1 MICTVNNKLPSKTNV
16 IIDTAA
22 YLGRKILGRVRID
35 SISLLTGIC
44 LLALA
49 SPSRGAGTQEEYMN
63 HASLTKSLQ
72 DLARENN
79 DCEIDAIGSSREGR
93 TLLAITLS
101 SDAEIASSKPALL
114 IVAGLDGRHLV
125 GTETAFRVA
134 KNILANHA
142 DILQEITIYVIPR
155 VNSDGVELNLS
166 SINAGH
172 IGAMRAVDSDRDG
185 LINEDGPDDL
195 NGDGII
201 TLMRRLNN
209 PLDDNA
215 THLAD
220 PSELRLLKKPDVA
233 KGERAI
239 YSIYPEGIDNDND
252 GQINEDGPG
261 MVDLDRN
268 FMHEWPEHALDAG
281 PYQVSEPESL
291 ALAKFVLEHRNIVAA
306 IVFGRHDNLINVPDG
321 KGKDVSGKG
330 PKNLDSKDVALYKEI
345 SKVFKETTDQK
356 RAPKENS
363 DGSFHAWLYAQ
374 RGIPTFATVVW
385 GRPDPS
391 PEPKPDEAEE
401 EDKDKHKEETDADE
415 GENVEEETPEEKSD
429 KQEPKPSDAEDA
441 AWLTYSDRDRDG
453 LGFVPWQEFDH
464 PTLGAVEIGGFV
476 PGFKMNPPADEL
488 DGLAEKQTQFVLE
501 LIERRPKLVI
511 QGPDIKMLGPGVY
524 EIRFGIVNEGY
535 LPSATTM
542 ASKAKAIPPTVV
554 RISTVLDQ
562 IISGERVSRNW
573 QIAGS
578 GGRFTQRW
586 IIRSED
592 SKKVTIDVVSA
603 QLGDQSIAF
612 VPSDVATKEND

>member
-1 MICTVNNKLPSKTNV
+1 MNNQLPSKTNV

-22 YLGRKILGRVRID
+22 YLGRKILGRVRIG

-49 SPSRGAGTQEEYMN
+49 SPSRGAKPADGYMN

-155 VNSDGVELNLS
+155 VNPDGVELNLS

-172 IGAMRAVDSDRDG
+172 IGVMRAVDSDRDG

-252 GQINEDGPG
+252 GKINEDGPG

-291 ALAKFVLEHRNIVAA
+291 VLAKFVLEHRNIVAA
-306 IVFGRHDNLINVPDG
+306 IVLGRHDNLINVPDG

-345 SKVFKETTDQK
+345 SKVFKETTDQE

-401 EDKDKHKEETDADE
+401 DDEAEEEADADE
-415 GENVEEETPEEKSD
+415 GENVEEETPEEKPD
-429 KQEPKPSDAEDA
+429 KEEPKPSDAEDA

-453 LGFVPWQEFDH
+453 SGFVEWKAFDH

-511 QGPDIKMLGPGVY
+511 QGPDVKMLGPGVY

-535 LPSATTM
+535 LPSATSM

-554 RISTVLDQ
+554 RISTELDQ
-562 IISGERVSRNW
+562 IIAGERVSRNW

-586 IIRSED
+586 IIRSDD
-592 SKKVTIDVVSA
+592 SKQVTIDVVSA
-603 QLGDQSIAF
+603 QLGDQSISF
-612 VPSDVATKEND
+612 VPSEVATKEND